1 MSNTVQTYLVF
12 SFGGENTVKI
22 NSSTGRIFFFT
33 LPDLSFMFKAERSGV
48 GTLSRASCCNLMYN
62 VHAPLFALTEFW
74 FKVCSELRPLKLG
87 FYDPLKNLQPLKKK
101 WFILPRAIFTML
113 G

>member
-1 MSNTVQTYLVF
+1 M
-12 SFGGENTVKI
+12 KI
-22 NSSTGRIFFFT
+22 PTKLIQAQVGFFFT
-33 LPDLSFMFKAERSGV
+33 LPDLSFMFKAERSGL
-48 GTLSRASCCNLMYN
+48 GTLLTQSNQLLQSN

>member
-22 NSSTGRIFFFT
+22 NSSTGRIFFS
-33 LPDLSFMFKAERSGV
+33 LYLILVLCSKLSAQDLAHY
-48 GTLSRASCCNLMYN
+48 LHRASQLLESN